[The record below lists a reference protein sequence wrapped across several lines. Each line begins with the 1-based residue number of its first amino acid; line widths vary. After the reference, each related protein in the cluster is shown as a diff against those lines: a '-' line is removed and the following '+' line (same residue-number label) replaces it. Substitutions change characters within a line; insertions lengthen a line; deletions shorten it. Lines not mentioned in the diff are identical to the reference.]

1 MGQEA
6 VTMSVRAAIA
16 AAVQT
21 PGGSVSE
28 FCAVAGISRQTYYRV
43 GRRFLEEGAEG
54 LIPRSR
60 RPKTSPN
67 RTPAVVEDDVV
78 LARKQLAEEGWDNGA
93 WSIQQRLGRLGRPA
107 PSVATINRI
116 LTRRGLVVAE
126 PRKRPL
132 GPTIRFEYSERNA
145 CWQMDGT
152 EWLLADGTKVTAISV
167 LDDHT
172 RRVLHHAAASENADD
187 VWAAFCKALSA
198 FGLPVRV
205 LTDNGVAFNATRRG
219 WVVDLTA
226 NLRALGVAPISS
238 SNGHPQTC
246 GKDERNHS
254 TLKRWLAAR
263 PLAGDLEEFQEQLT
277 DYDRAFNNRPH
288 QGLGGATPH
297 ERWTQAPDP
306 ERSADLVAG
315 EPPLTIKTIRV
326 SARGVVFVGKDASV
340 QIGKPYSGETV
351 TVIRRGAQVSI
362 LHGKTLIT
370 TLTLDPTR
378 HYQPSGKIRGGKR
391 QPHIRST

>member
-1 MGQEA
+1 
-6 VTMSVRAAIA
+6 MSVRAAIA

-21 PGGSVSE
+21 PGGSVTE
-28 FCAVAGISRQTYYRV
+28 FCTVAGISRQTYYRL
-43 GRRFLEEGAEG
+43 RKRLLLEGAEG

-60 RPKTSPN
+60 RPDTSPN
-67 RTPAVVEDDVV
+67 RTPPEVEDDVV

-93 WSIQQRLGRLGRPA
+93 WSIQQRLGRLGRQA

-132 GPTIRFEYSERNA
+132 GPTTRFEYSERNA

-152 EWLLADGTKVTAISV
+152 EWLLSDGTKVTAISV

-172 RRVLHHAAASENADD
+172 RRVLHHAAASENGDD
-187 VWAAFCKALSA
+187 VWIAFRKALSA

-205 LTDNGVAFNATRRG
+205 LTDNGVAFNASRRG

-226 NLRALGVAPISS
+226 NLRALGVQPISS

-254 TLKRWLAAR
+254 TLKRWLRAR
-263 PLAGDLEEFQEQLT
+263 PLPGDLQEFQDQLEQ
-277 DYDRAFNNRPH
+277 YDREFNNRPH

-297 ERWTQAPDP
+297 ERWAHAHDP
-306 ERSADLVAG
+306 ERPAT
-315 EPPLTIKTIRV
+315 PLGDTPLKITTVKV
-326 SARGVVFVGKDASV
+326 SARGAVFAGKDAIV

-351 TVIRRGAQVSI
+351 TVIRRGAQVTV
-362 LHGKTLIT
+362 LRGKTLIT
-370 TLTLDPTR
+370 TLTVDPTR
-378 HYQPSGKIRGGKR
+378 PYQPSGKIRGGRR
-391 QPHIRST
+391 QPHIRSN

>member
-1 MGQEA
+1 
-6 VTMSVRAAIA
+6 MSVRAAIA

-21 PGGSVSE
+21 PGGSVTE
-28 FCAVAGISRQTYYRV
+28 FCTAAGISRQTYYRI
-43 GRRFLEEGAEG
+43 GNRFLQEGAEG

-60 RPKTSPN
+60 RPDRSPN
-67 RTPAVVEDDVV
+67 RTPAEVEDDVV

-93 WSIQQRLGRLGRPA
+93 WSIQQRLSRLGRPA

-126 PRKRPL
+126 PRKRPA
-132 GPTIRFEYSERNA
+132 GPTTRFEYSERNA

-187 VWAAFCKALSA
+187 VWIAFRKALST

-205 LTDNGVAFNATRRG
+205 LTDNGVAFNASRRG

-226 NLRALGVAPISS
+226 NLRALGVQPISS

-254 TLKRWLAAR
+254 TLKRWLRAR
-263 PLAGDLEEFQEQLT
+263 PLPRDLEEFQDQL
-277 DYDRAFNNRPH
+277 DQYDREFNNRPH
-288 QGLGGATPH
+288 QGLGGATPQ
-297 ERWTQAPDP
+297 ERWTRSHDP
-306 ERSADLVAG
+306 ERPPSPVADTSLRITTV
-315 EPPLTIKTIRV
+315 KV
-326 SARGVVFVGKDASV
+326 SARGTVFAGKDAII

-351 TVIRRGAQVSI
+351 TVIRRGPEVTV
-362 LHGKTLIT
+362 LRGKTLIT
-370 TLTLDPTR
+370 ALTVDPTR
-378 HYQPSGKIRGGKR
+378 RYQPSGKIRGGRR
-391 QPHIRST
+391 QPHIRFN